1 MKSNKLVLILF
12 YFIVLLMACKSSIVS
27 PKYDKNKIP
36 TSFISNSD
44 TLTNNLKSWKS
55 FFSDKLLIQLIDTA
69 LKNNLEL
76 KIIQQ
81 NIEIDKNEIMAKKG
95 EYLPF
100 LNLKA
105 GAGAEKPGEFT
116 RDGAVEKQLEIKPG
130 KKFPEPLN
138 DYSLAGIATW
148 ELDIWKK
155 LRNSKRAAVSRYLAS
170 VEGQKFAVTTLV
182 SEIAESYYELMAL
195 DNLLELI
202 NDNIKIQTE
211 ALEAVKMQ
219 KNAARL
225 TQLAVNRFEAQLLN
239 TSNKQ
244 YEVKQKIIQVEN
256 RINFLCGRFRS
267 PIIRNS
273 ANFIY
278 QKMDSLSLGIPAHL
292 LGNRPDIKQAEFEL
306 ESAHLEVKS
315 ARAKFYP
322 SIGIKAG
329 VGIQAFNPTYL
340 LHPESILF
348 NFAGDLLAPIVNR
361 KAIKAEYRSANS
373 KQVQAL
379 VDYEQKILNAYFEVL
394 NQINM
399 IENLNYSFEM
409 KNHEMEL
416 LTQAIAI
423 SNNLFIS
430 AKADYTEVLLTQRDA
445 LEARTQLIE
454 IKLNLFKSQ
463 IALYRSL
470 GGGWY

>member
-1 MKSNKLVLILF
+1 
-12 YFIVLLMACKSSIVS
+12 
-27 PKYDKNKIP
+27 
-36 TSFISNSD
+36 
-44 TLTNNLKSWKS
+44 
-55 FFSDKLLIQLIDTA
+55 
-69 LKNNLEL
+69 
-76 KIIQQ
+76 
-81 NIEIDKNEIMAKKG
+81 
-95 EYLPF
+95 
-100 LNLKA
+100 
-105 GAGAEKPGEFT
+105 
-116 RDGAVEKQLEIKPG
+116 
-130 KKFPEPLN
+130 
-138 DYSLAGIATW
+138 
-148 ELDIWKK
+148 
-155 LRNSKRAAVSRYLAS
+155 
-170 VEGQKFAVTTLV
+170 
-182 SEIAESYYELMAL
+182 
-195 DNLLELI
+195 
-202 NDNIKIQTE
+202 
-211 ALEAVKMQ
+211 
-219 KNAARL
+219 
-225 TQLAVNRFEAQLLN
+225 
-239 TSNKQ
+239 
-244 YEVKQKIIQVEN
+244 
-256 RINFLCGRFRS
+256 
-267 PIIRNS
+267 
-273 ANFIY
+273 
-278 QKMDSLSLGIPAHL
+278 MDSLSLGIPAHL

-361 KAIKAEYRSANS
+361 KAIKKEYRSANS